1 MDLTKYYMV
10 PAEFA
15 TAKEIGI
22 AAATLGA
29 MARRG
34 LVEVLD
40 TTPKQYRRIANPAL
54 KIYQLYEK
62 HEDDFFVLYKK
73 NENIGMLCSMSK
85 GDVIDC
91 WGNKYDLTNVCRAVF
106 KKASYE
112 I

>member
-10 PAEFA
+10 PTEFA

-40 TTPKQYRRIANPAL
+40 TTPKQYRRIENPAL

-91 WGNKYDLTNVCRAVF
+91 WGKKYDLTNVCRAVF